1 VVTTSRDGTSG
12 SLVLSGSVTLLV
24 GVLTLCG
31 CSDQSGRSLVE
42 GRVTWEGKPVPA
54 GSVAF
59 EPDPDRGGKG
69 PAGVALIRN
78 GRFRTEA
85 KFGAVAGPHIAR
97 FWFFDGQ
104 GGDALSPSGRMICP
118 EFTEPVDL
126 PGKAVTID
134 FDFPRQK

>member
-1 VVTTSRDGTSG
+1 MTKGTS
-12 SLVLSGSVTLLV
+12 V
-24 GVLTLCG
+24 CG
-31 CSDQSGRSLVE
+31 WSRGL
-42 GRVTWEGKPVPA
+42 G
-54 GSVAF
+54 
-59 EPDPDRGGKG
+59 RGGSRTRGGTG
-69 PAGVALIRN
+69 PAGVARIRN

-104 GGDALSPSGRMICP
+104 GGDELSPSGRMICP

>member
-1 VVTTSRDGTSG
+1 MPYAAVA
-12 SLVLSGSVTLLV
+12 LLV
-24 GVLTLCG
+24 GLVALSG
-31 CSDQSGRSLVE
+31 CIDRSGRSLVE

-69 PAGVALIRN
+69 PAGVARIRN

-104 GGDALSPSGRMICP
+104 GGDELSPSGRMICP

>member
-1 VVTTSRDGTSG
+1 MTA
-12 SLVLSGSVTLLV
+12 SLAAVKASAGRKWAAMLLV
-24 GVLTLCG
+24 ALVALPG
-31 CSDQSGRSLVE
+31 CTDRSGRSVVE

-69 PAGVALIRN
+69 PAGVAPIRN

-85 KFGAVAGPHIAR
+85 RFGAVAGPHIAR